1 MGQSGPYLQEEDK
14 MAKQDRVTGKV
25 RDRGNGRF
33 QIEKGDQPNET
44 DIDLDLPADDNYEV
58 DKLRTN
64 VGGPNGLPREID
76 GKTIRWFNNF
86 SIKQNGNY
94 IKKKYTVRIPELSA
108 RLGKGKLVIYSDT
121 HEPKLYYYDGSINYN
136 DGSFE
141 LEDGD
146 PAAGGAP

>member
-1 MGQSGPYLQEEDK
+1 
-14 MAKQDRVTGKV
+14 MAKQDRVSGRV

-33 QIEKGDQPNET
+33 QVERGDQPDEV
-44 DIDLDLPADDNYEV
+44 DIDLELPADGKYEV
-58 DKLRTN
+58 AKLRTN

-76 GKTIRWFNNF
+76 GQTIRWFNNF

-94 IKKKYTVRIPELSA
+94 IKKKYTVRIPNLSTQ
-108 RLGKGKLVIYSDT
+108 LGKGKLVIYSDT
-121 HEPKLYYYDGSINYN
+121 HEPKLYYYDGAINYN
-136 DGSFE
+136 DGSFD